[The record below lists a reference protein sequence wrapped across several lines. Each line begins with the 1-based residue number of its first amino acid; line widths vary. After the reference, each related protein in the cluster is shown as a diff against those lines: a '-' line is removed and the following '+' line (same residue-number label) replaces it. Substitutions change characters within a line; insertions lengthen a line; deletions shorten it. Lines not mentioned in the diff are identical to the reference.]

1 MTPTQQCLQT
11 STALCQPLIR
21 VTLWEEHRARYPVG
35 CRFKAEAHRHQQV
48 FPAVDMTDFVLD
60 ALLRGVHRV
69 LLATVDPLQRL
80 LNLCTQFMLI
90 SLTNLTQCIMITVL
104 WDVTP
109 FRLENKYNISN
120 EPSATTFRVK
130 MSQTGKNVY
139 NTQNGALKPGISSSQ
154 EETVAVF
161 L

>member
-1 MTPTQQCLQT
+1 
-11 STALCQPLIR
+11 
-21 VTLWEEHRARYPVG
+21 
-35 CRFKAEAHRHQQV
+35 
-48 FPAVDMTDFVLD
+48 MTDFVLD